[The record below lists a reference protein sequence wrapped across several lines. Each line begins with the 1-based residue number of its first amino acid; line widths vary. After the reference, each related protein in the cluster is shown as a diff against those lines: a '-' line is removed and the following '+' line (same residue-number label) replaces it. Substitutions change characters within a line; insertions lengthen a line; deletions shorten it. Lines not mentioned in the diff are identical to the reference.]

1 LDADCGGTLDIDELK
16 LLMVLMGEKMD
27 QYELQELLNEYDT
40 DHSGSL
46 DFREFVVMM
55 KGWKTRF
62 GTGLT
67 RAYQVTVKR
76 GHIGK
81 AAREFFRWW
90 NK

>member
-1 LDADCGGTLDIDELK
+1 MDIDELK

-27 QYELQELLNEYDT
+27 QYELQELLNKYDT

-62 GTGLT
+62 GTGLN
-67 RAYQVTVKR
+67 RADQVTVKR